1 MTDFIKLKANLEQNG
16 YTVSVFETA
25 EKAACYLENET
36 AGKTVA
42 FGGSV
47 TLRDMGLYERLSRNS
62 TIFWHWKPQDGQ
74 TGKQVCALARNTQI
88 YISSVNGIAET
99 GEIVNIDGNGNRV
112 AETTYGHEKVYLI
125 AGRNKVA
132 PDLHA
137 AINRARNIASPLNA
151 KRLGMKTPC
160 AVNGDRCYDCKS
172 ADRICR
178 VLSVFLQ
185 KPNGCDYE
193 VVLINEDIG
202 Y

>member
-1 MTDFIKLKANLEQNG
+1 MDFTKLQSNLEKNG

-25 EKAACYLENET
+25 EEAACYLEAEIT
-36 AGKTVA
+36 GKTVA

-47 TLRDMGLYERLSRNS
+47 TVRDMELYERLSRNN
-62 TIFWHWKPQDGQ
+62 TVFWHWKPEDGQ
-74 TGKQVCALARNTQI
+74 TGKQVCALAREAEV

-151 KRLGMKTPC
+151 KRLNMKTPC
-160 AVNGDRCYDCKS
+160 AEKGDRCYDCKS
-172 ADRICR
+172 PDRICR

-185 KPNGCDYE
+185 KPNGCAYE

>member
-1 MTDFIKLKANLEQNG
+1 MDFTKLQSNLEKNG

-25 EKAACYLENET
+25 EEAACYLEAEIT
-36 AGKTVA
+36 GKTVA

-47 TLRDMGLYERLSRNS
+47 TVRDMELYEKLSRNN
-62 TIFWHWKPQDGQ
+62 TVFWHWKPEDGQ
-74 TGKQVCALARNTQI
+74 TGKQVCALAREAEV

-132 PDLHA
+132 PDLYA

-151 KRLGMKTPC
+151 KRLNMKTPC
-160 AVNGDRCYDCKS
+160 AEKGDRCYDCKS
-172 ADRICR
+172 PDRICR

-185 KPNGCDYE
+185 KPNGCTYE

>member
-1 MTDFIKLKANLEQNG
+1 MDFTKLQSNLEKSG

-25 EKAACYLENET
+25 EEAAAYLECEIH
-36 AGKTVA
+36 GKTVA

-47 TLRDMGLYERLSRNS
+47 TVRDMNLYERLSRNN
-62 TIFWHWKPQDGQ
+62 TVFWHWMPQEGQ
-74 TGKQVCALARNTQI
+74 TGKQVCALARSTDI

-125 AGRNKVA
+125 AGKNKVA
-132 PDLHA
+132 PDLHS

-151 KRLGMKTPC
+151 KRLNMKTPC
-160 AVNGDRCYDCKS
+160 AVKGDKCYDCKS
-172 ADRICR
+172 TDRICR

-185 KPNGCDYE
+185 KPNGSEYE
-193 VVLINEDIG
+193 VVLIDENIG

>member
-1 MTDFIKLKANLEQNG
+1 MTFDILKTNLEKSG

-25 EKAACYLENET
+25 EEAASYLESEIH
-36 AGKTVA
+36 GKTVA

-47 TLRDMGLYERLSRNS
+47 TVRDMGLYEKLSKNN
-62 TIFWHWKPQDGQ
+62 TVFWHWKPEDGQ
-74 TGKQVCALARNTQI
+74 TGKQVCALARNTDI

-125 AGRNKVA
+125 AGKNKIA
-132 PDLHA
+132 PDLHS

-160 AVNGDRCYDCKS
+160 AVKGDKCYDCTS

-178 VLSVFLQ
+178 ILSVFLQ
-185 KPNGCDYE
+185 KPNSCEYE
-193 VVLINEDIG
+193 VVLVNESIG

>member
-1 MTDFIKLKANLEQNG
+1 MTFDILKTNLEKSG

-25 EKAACYLENET
+25 EEAASYLESEIH
-36 AGKTVA
+36 GKTVA

-47 TLRDMGLYERLSRNS
+47 TVRDMGLYEKLSKNN
-62 TIFWHWKPQDGQ
+62 TVFWHWKPEDGQ
-74 TGKQVCALARNTQI
+74 TGKQVCALARNTDI

-125 AGRNKVA
+125 AGKNKIA
-132 PDLHA
+132 PDLHS

-160 AVNGDRCYDCKS
+160 AVKGDKCYDCKS

-178 VLSVFLQ
+178 ILSVFLQ
-185 KPNGCDYE
+185 KPNGCEYE
-193 VVLINEDIG
+193 VVLVNESIG